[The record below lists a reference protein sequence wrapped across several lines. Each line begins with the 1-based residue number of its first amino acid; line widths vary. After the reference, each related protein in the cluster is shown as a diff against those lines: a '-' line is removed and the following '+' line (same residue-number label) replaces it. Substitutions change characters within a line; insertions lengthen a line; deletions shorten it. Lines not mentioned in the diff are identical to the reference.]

1 MDIDGNL
8 PATSPLSRRAM
19 LGTLGAGAV
28 GLTAAM
34 ALPTVAAAAPIGG
47 GQDGGPSAA
56 LEVASLGETPV
67 KETLDYFFVSGW
79 EIQPL
84 SSTQKWNRYD
94 NAFRFLSTV
103 AGEQGYALI
112 PMSLPVGAV
121 LKEIELYGVTAA
133 GSASSLQLWT
143 SGGLNFGGA
152 SQTTNAAIP
161 VNAGAFT
168 VTMAA
173 DVTVS
178 TTGAVRAFLNI
189 NDTVAGA
196 TRITGARIGYVP
208 LPAFVALNPIPRPYN
223 TRDTPGLTKLAAG
236 EERTIQLP
244 VPAGISAAV
253 VQLTVTE
260 TGPAGFVAVFSA
272 AAPSWP
278 GNSSINWFAAN
289 SNVGNT
295 VLTAVSPDGKIKI
308 RGGSSSTHV
317 IIDVPGVIY

>member
-1 MDIDGNL
+1 MDIEGNI
-8 PATSPLSRRAM
+8 PATSALSRRAM

-34 ALPTVAAAAPIGG
+34 ALPSGATAAPIGG
-47 GQDGGPSAA
+47 GQDGGSAVA

-67 KETLDYFFVSGW
+67 KATLDYVFVSGW
-79 EIQPL
+79 EIEPL
-84 SSTQKWNRYD
+84 TSTQKWERFD
-94 NAFRFLSTV
+94 NAFRFSGT
-103 AGEQGYALI
+103 ASADQGWALI
-112 PMSLPVGAV
+112 PTSLPVGAV
-121 LKEIELYGVTAA
+121 LKEIELYGFTGA
-133 GSASSLQLWT
+133 GSSSALELWT
-143 SGGLNFGGA
+143 SSGLNPSA
-152 SQTTNAAIP
+152 SKTTNVAIP

-178 TTGAVRAFLNI
+178 ATEAVRAFVNI
-189 NDTVAGA
+189 KDTVAGA

-260 TGPAGFVAVFSA
+260 TGPAGWVAVFSA
-272 AAPSWP
+272 DAPSWP